1 MGEAELT
8 GGADVRDVVVVGS
21 GPNGLA
27 AAVTLARA
35 GLDVLVLEAEGTVG
49 GGARTAP
56 LGCDVVL
63 RPGADA
69 AAVAGLPH
77 DLCSAVHPL
86 AVASPFFQAF
96 DLAAHGV
103 RLVAPEASY
112 AHPLG
117 AGQRSRAAVAY
128 RDLDRT
134 LASLHELGGSRAAR
148 AWERTF
154 RPLVDRHDAVARLLL
169 DDRRRA
175 LRAVPGAPAA
185 RGAAAA
191 SAVARGILAPPRSGV
206 AGALFAG
213 VAVHAMAPLASAAAA
228 GTGALLGTLAHA
240 RGWPVPVG
248 GSQAI
253 TDALVA
259 DLQVHGGK
267 VVTGV
272 RVRSR
277 RDLPP
282 ARDYVL
288 DTNVPTALAVLG
300 DDLPVHVRAALRR
313 FRGGPAAATV
323 ALVLDGPVPWADDAV
338 GQAGTVHLGGSVAE
352 IRAAQAAVRAGRH
365 AERPVVLLGD
375 PTVADPARERGGLRV
390 VWAYAHVPAGSD
402 RDVTE
407 DVLSQLERYAPGVR
421 DRVVA
426 TRCTP
431 AVRLSE
437 HDENLRDGDIA
448 SGAITT
454 WQMVARPRL
463 AWEPHLLGDVG
474 RGSRAY
480 LASAATPPGPGVH
493 GMGGFLAAQSLL
505 RRRGLDPGA
514 AVAGLVAG

>member
-1 MGEAELT
+1 M
-8 GGADVRDVVVVGS
+8 RDVVVVGS

-35 GLDVLVLEAEGTVG
+35 GLDVLVLEAEATVG
-49 GGARTAP
+49 GGTRTAP
-56 LGCDVVL
+56 LGRDVVL

-69 AAVAGLPH
+69 AAVAELPH

-86 AVASPFFQAF
+86 AVASPFFQDF

-103 RLVAPEASY
+103 RLVSPEASY
-112 AHPLG
+112 AHPLA
-117 AGQRSRAAVAY
+117 AGVRGRAAVAY
-128 RDLDRT
+128 RNLDRT
-134 LASLHELGGSRAAR
+134 LEHLRELGGPPAVR
-148 AWERTF
+148 AWARTF
-154 RPLVDRHDAVARLLL
+154 HPLVDQHDAVVRLLL

-175 LRAVPGAPAA
+175 LRAGGGAGPSL
-185 RGAAAA
+185 AAAA
-191 SAVARGILAPPRSGV
+191 AVARGITTPPRSGV

-228 GTGALLGTLAHA
+228 GTGTLLGTLGHA

-259 DLQVHGGK
+259 DLEAHGGT

-272 RVRSR
+272 RVGTR

-300 DDLPVHVRAALRR
+300 DDLPAHVRATLRR

-338 GQAGTVHLGGSVAE
+338 GHAGTVHLGGSAAE
-352 IRAAQAAVRAGRH
+352 ISAAQADVRAGRH
-365 AERPVVLLGD
+365 AARPVVLLGD
-375 PTVADPARERGGLRV
+375 PTVADPGRERGGLRV

-407 DVLSQLERYAPGVR
+407 DVLAHVDRYAPGVR

-426 TRCTP
+426 TRCVP
-431 AVRLSE
+431 AARLSA

-448 SGAITT
+448 SGAVTT
-454 WQMVARPRL
+454 WQMIARPRL
-463 AWEPHLLGDVG
+463 AQDPHHLGDVG
-474 RGSRAY
+474 LGARAY

-493 GMGGFLAAQSLL
+493 GMGGYLAAQSLL
-505 RRRGLDPGA
+505 RRRGLRTARGGA
-514 AVAGLVAG
+514 QT

>member
-1 MGEAELT
+1 M
-8 GGADVRDVVVVGS
+8 RDVVVVGS

-35 GLDVLVLEAEGTVG
+35 GLDVLVLEAETTVG

-56 LGCDVVL
+56 LGRDVVL
-63 RPGADA
+63 RLGADA
-69 AAVAGLPH
+69 AAVAALPH

-86 AVASPFFQAF
+86 AAASPFFRAF

-103 RLVAPEASY
+103 RLVTPEASY
-112 AHPLG
+112 AHPLSDG
-117 AGQRSRAAVAY
+117 PRGRAALAY
-128 RDLDRT
+128 RDLGRT
-134 LASLHELGGSRAAR
+134 GDLLHDLGGASAAR

-154 RPLVDRHDAVARLLL
+154 GPLTRQHDAVTRLLL
-169 DDRRRA
+169 DDRRRV
-175 LRAVPGAPAA
+175 LRPGAGRRAA
-185 RGAAAA
+185 R
-191 SAVARGILAPPRSGV
+191 AVARAIVAPPSDGA

-228 GTGALLGTLAHA
+228 GTGVLLGTLGHA

-259 DLQVHGGK
+259 DLELHGGA

-288 DTNVPTALAVLG
+288 DTSVPTALAVLG
-300 DDLPVHVRAALRR
+300 DDLPGHVRAALRR

-323 ALVLDGPVPWADDAV
+323 ALVLDGPVPWADTAV
-338 GQAGTVHLGGSVAE
+338 GQAGTVHLGGSMTE
-352 IRAAQAAVRAGRH
+352 LRAAQADVRAGRH
-365 AERPVVLLGD
+365 AARPVVLLGD
-375 PTVADPARERGGLRV
+375 PTIADPTRARGGLRV

-407 DVLSQLERYAPGVR
+407 DVLAQLERYAPGVR

-426 TRCTP
+426 TRCVP
-431 AVRLSE
+431 ASGLAS

-463 AWEPHLLGDVG
+463 AWDPHLLGSVG

-493 GMGGFLAAQSLL
+493 GMGGYLAAQSLL
-505 RRRGLDPGA
+505 RRRGFAPGA
-514 AVAGLVAG
+514 AVAGSLAP